1 VAFLKG
7 MTGQRVENSKEPA
20 TFLRWQGLKF
30 ASS

>member
-1 VAFLKG
+1 MA
-7 MTGQRVENSKEPA
+7 GQRVENSKEPA